1 VLAGILFLVPG
12 WVRRAGTLQLAISAL
27 YLIGLSVVAPGLW
40 FDPFGALLKIVP
52 LMGATLVVMAFQ
64 EKR

>member
-1 VLAGILFLVPG
+1 V
-12 WVRRAGTLQLAISAL
+12 
-27 YLIGLSVVAPGLW
+27 YLIGLSIVAPALW

>member
-1 VLAGILFLVPG
+1 MAAGVLFLVPG
-12 WVRRAGTLQLAISAL
+12 WVRRAGALQFAISAV
-27 YLIGLSVVAPGLW
+27 YLVSLSVVAPALW